1 MNSFLF
7 FLILLFICSSAAAPP
22 SSPPALDNVAF
33 FQRRRTRIGSLPFI
47 IITPTAEHWGAVGES
62 LSSIGFSVLVCQVE
76 SAEDG
81 HRIVEGEEAVA
92 LVKSIL
98 NTMCWKK
105 AILVGCDVCS
115 LTALDAANALSSN
128 SDDDTPSIAGLIL
141 AGDLLPLAI
150 RERTS
155 DSSNSNS
162 NSTTQSTSTSTST
175 KRRFNP
181 KTLPGRT
188 ALLMCALKDVDC
200 PYSII
205 VDEVTTPQT
214 LTRRFPLNF
223 LHKSSTCL
231 QKEQDEAEWGVA
243 SQAVLV
249 GGGFAPHRRLPEQ
262 FSWVLSRFFEERLIP
277 EKGSTPTR
285 LGRLRRR
292 VRKIRGNSLE
302 EVEQPFTDSEY
313 ESDEDKTE
321 TCDPYEEYD
330 PLLSAYDETTPTH
343 NLNPIAALAPIL
355 KPSSSSSPTKK
366 RRRRPTLFEPAT
378 YLVFGRVLA
387 NTILYTTAFGVV
399 IIQGKNIAGG
409 AVELRNQVRDLPQN
423 LRDVP
428 KRIPSAIG
436 RTLNRIGKETYKII
450 ATPEVGEGGA
460 VGGGGLGVGI
470 GSAVHNFNKMLKH
483 FRGRV
488 EAKKNDVIDKIEKEK
503 QDLQGEHKAR
513 SGERSEARTKSE
525 ERSDELV

>member
-7 FLILLFICSSAAAPP
+7 FLIPLFICSSAAAPP

-33 FQRRRTRIGSLPFI
+33 FQRHRTRIGSLPFI

-98 NTMCWKK
+98 NTMRWKK

-162 NSTTQSTSTSTST
+162 NSTTQFTSTSTSTST

-231 QKEQDEAEWGVA
+231 QKEQEEVEWGVA

-249 GGGFAPHRRLPEQ
+249 GGERR
-262 FSWVLSRFFEERLIP
+262 ER
-277 EKGSTPTR
+277 R
-285 LGRLRRR
+285 
-292 VRKIRGNSLE
+292 
-302 EVEQPFTDSEY
+302 
-313 ESDEDKTE
+313 
-321 TCDPYEEYD
+321 
-330 PLLSAYDETTPTH
+330 
-343 NLNPIAALAPIL
+343 
-355 KPSSSSSPTKK
+355 
-366 RRRRPTLFEPAT
+366 
-378 YLVFGRVLA
+378 
-387 NTILYTTAFGVV
+387 
-399 IIQGKNIAGG
+399 
-409 AVELRNQVRDLPQN
+409 
-423 LRDVP
+423 
-428 KRIPSAIG
+428 
-436 RTLNRIGKETYKII
+436 
-450 ATPEVGEGGA
+450 
-460 VGGGGLGVGI
+460 
-470 GSAVHNFNKMLKH
+470 
-483 FRGRV
+483 
-488 EAKKNDVIDKIEKEK
+488 
-503 QDLQGEHKAR
+503 
-513 SGERSEARTKSE
+513 ERSEATS
-525 ERSDELV
+525 